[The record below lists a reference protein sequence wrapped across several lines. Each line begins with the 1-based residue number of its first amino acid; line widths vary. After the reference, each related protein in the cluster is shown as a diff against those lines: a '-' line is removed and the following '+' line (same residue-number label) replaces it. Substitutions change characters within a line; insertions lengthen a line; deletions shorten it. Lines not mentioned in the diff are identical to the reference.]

1 MTKEFI
7 KRPSYRLTDKQKLS
21 VETGSP
27 FDMTVK
33 KGKVP
38 APGAHSTLQSEIN
51 VGAFSFE
58 KRVDKPAP
66 SGYLKKGSGTGGLS
80 ATNSIKVN
88 DEQLAKSPQRKKIG
102 VPVAGAFRER
112 ANPPNTMFRQFYERG
127 DLPVMVDQNGSVPK
141 ISWKVPI
148 ERIDYHHYLPL
159 FMDGLRETE
168 WPYNFLAE
176 GGVSDMINSCPD
188 KILPVIPQLII
199 PIKQALNTRMKMVMV
214 RVIRVI
220 KKLVKSDTGGVSPP
234 LIGQALVP
242 YYRQILPIFNIFKN
256 SNRMLGDGIDYHQQK
271 DDCLGDLINETLEL
285 LEEFGGEDAFI
296 NIKYLVPTYQS
307 KMSN

>member
-1 MTKEFI
+1 MKEDV
-7 KRPSYRLTDKQKLS
+7 KRPNYRLTSKQSLS
-21 VETGSP
+21 TETGSP
-27 FDMTVK
+27 FDMTVN
-33 KGKVP
+33 KGRQP
-38 APGAHSTLQSEIN
+38 RPGAHFATDEDID
-51 VGAFSFE
+51 VEAFSYE
-58 KRVDKPAP
+58 RKVRKPDT
-66 SGYLKKGSGTGGLS
+66 SNYLKKGTGTGGRS
-80 ATNSIKVN
+80 ATDSIRLNEAQVGPRTK
-88 DEQLAKSPQRKKIG
+88 PKIK
-102 VPVAGAFRER
+102 VAGAYKRR
-112 ANPPNTMFRQFYERG
+112 PNPPNTMFRQFYERA

-141 ISWKVPI
+141 ICWKVDI
-148 ERIDYHHYLPL
+148 SRIDYHHYLPL

-168 WPYNFLAE
+168 WPYDFLAE
-176 GGVSDMINSCPD
+176 GGVGDMISTCPD

-199 PIKQALNTRMKMVMV
+199 PIKQALNTRIKSVMV

-220 KKLVKSDTGGVSPP
+220 KQLVLADTNGMGQP

-256 SNRMLGDGIDYHQQK
+256 SNRTLGDGIDYHQQK